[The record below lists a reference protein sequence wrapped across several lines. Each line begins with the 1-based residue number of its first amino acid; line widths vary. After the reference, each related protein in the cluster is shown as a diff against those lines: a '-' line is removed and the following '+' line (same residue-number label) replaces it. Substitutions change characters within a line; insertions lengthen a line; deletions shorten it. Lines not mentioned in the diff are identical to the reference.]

1 VGNAIAC
8 FYCMEQQPQSG
19 QQKSRVKT
27 FVIVSLSAAVL
38 LSIGC
43 YLYFRIQSRPTPV
56 TSQSVLS
63 VIHLEPFVVNLADN
77 GEPAYLRIGIDIGT
91 ARHASEGNP
100 ATPTSMAVI
109 RDTVLEVLT
118 AHKSDGLS
126 TPDGKKVLKEVVLQR
141 LQARAPELNAREV
154 YFTEFLIQK

>member
-1 VGNAIAC
+1 
-8 FYCMEQQPQSG
+8 
-19 QQKSRVKT
+19 
-27 FVIVSLSAAVL
+27 
-38 LSIGC
+38 
-43 YLYFRIQSRPTPV
+43 
-56 TSQSVLS
+56 
-63 VIHLEPFVVNLADN
+63 
-77 GEPAYLRIGIDIGT
+77 
-91 ARHASEGNP
+91 
-100 ATPTSMAVI
+100 MAVI